1 MKKLLLAAT
10 VALAATAS
18 TQAHAMGEEL
28 SNLES
33 SVLKLLADNGVSAS
47 CLGVLTLA
55 DLTVIKG
62 ILDSEDSDG
71 TKRERAKAIILRRCE
86 NPT

>member
-18 TQAHAMGEEL
+18 TQANAMGEEL
-28 SNLES
+28 SMLEQ
-33 SVLKLLADNGVSAS
+33 SVMKILADNGVSAS
-47 CLGVLTLA
+47 CLGTLTLA

-62 ILDSEDSDG
+62 ILDSDDNDAQ
-71 TKRERAKAIILRRCE
+71 KRERAKAIILRSCGSL
-86 NPT
+86 